1 MSRELN
7 VIKTRIIATGSL
19 YNEEDSLKNNKLDAA
34 LVSLM
39 EKQADGSFKT
49 ITATKIS
56 KEKLR
61 QSKVSFELKRT
72 HIIRMNCL
80 KLIMGYVSIVV
91 LIIVLFFCVIIL
103 WNSNDFKDIVVIS
116 AAFAFFGDFISLIF
130 LTYSLVFKANQELTP
145 FIEN

>member
-1 MSRELN
+1 M
-7 VIKTRIIATGSL
+7 
-19 YNEEDSLKNNKLDAA
+19 
-34 LVSLM
+34 
-39 EKQADGSFKT
+39 
-49 ITATKIS
+49 KIS